1 MIDRFGQSQNGSPYV
16 RPRNWL
22 ARLHLDGWL
31 LFGLAILM
39 TIGLMTI
46 YSASGADIQVA
57 KNHAIR
63 MGIAIVLMIAFAQIP
78 PAWLKIA
85 TPWFFFA
92 GFIMLIAVLIAGD
105 MGKGAQ
111 RWLDLGFVRFQPS
124 EMMKIVL
131 PMMIAWLFF
140 SHDLRIHPFRFLL
153 GILLTTLTAGMIF
166 LQPDLGTSLLI
177 AMSGLFVVFLA
188 GLPWKLILG
197 ALAAILASAPIAWN
211 FLHAYQQQRILTF
224 LNPESDP
231 LGSGYHI
238 IQSKIAIG
246 SGGID
251 GKGFLGSTQAH
262 LEFLPES
269 TTDFIFS
276 VFAEE
281 FGLIGVIGLLL
292 VYLFIL
298 VRGLVIAYQA
308 QERFTQLVA
317 ASFTLTF
324 FVYILVNI
332 GMVSGLFP
340 VVGLPLPLMSYG
352 GTSMVTLLISF
363 GILMSIHTH
372 KKLLSTNTDQANV

>member
-1 MIDRFGQSQNGSPYV
+1 MMAFWSKSRLGSPYV
-16 RPRNWL
+16 RPKNWL
-22 ARLHLDGWL
+22 ARIHLDGWL
-31 LFGLAILM
+31 LLGLTLLL
-39 TIGLMTI
+39 TISLMTI
-46 YSASGADIQVA
+46 YSASGADWQVTQ
-57 KNHAIR
+57 NHAIR
-63 MGIAIVLMIAFAQIP
+63 MGIAVVLMLIFAQIP

-85 TPWFFFA
+85 TPWFFMA
-92 GFIMLIAVLIAGD
+92 GFFMLIAVLIAGD

-124 EMMKIVL
+124 EMMKLVL
-131 PMMIAWLFF
+131 PMMIAWLFI
-140 SHDLRIHPFRFLL
+140 SHDLRIHPLRFIL
-153 GILLTTLTAGMIF
+153 GILITGLTAGMIF
-166 LQPDLGTSLLI
+166 LQPDLGTALLI

-188 GLPWKLILG
+188 GLPWKFILG
-197 ALAAILASAPIAWN
+197 ALAIALASAPIAWN
-211 FLHAYQQQRILTF
+211 VLHAYQQQRILTF

-231 LGSGYHI
+231 LGAGYHI

-246 SGGID
+246 SGGIE

-281 FGLIGVIGLLL
+281 FGLIGVIALLS
-292 VYLFIL
+292 VYLFVL
-298 VRGLVIAYQA
+298 VRGLIIAYYA

-340 VVGLPLPLMSYG
+340 VVGLPLPLISYG
-352 GTSMVTLLISF
+352 GTSMVTILISF

-372 KKLLSTNTDQANV
+372 KKLLSTGRDPSNV